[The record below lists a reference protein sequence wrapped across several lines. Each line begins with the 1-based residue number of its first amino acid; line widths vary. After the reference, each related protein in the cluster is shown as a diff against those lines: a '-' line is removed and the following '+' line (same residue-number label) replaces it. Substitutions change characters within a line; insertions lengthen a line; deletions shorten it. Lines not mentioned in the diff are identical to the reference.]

1 MKKLLILLTICM
13 MFFVVGCNSI
23 ATKNEAKFTGAVE
36 QLTQNEMLVSGNG
49 QRILFRITPNTSISG
64 DLRVGAVVTV
74 IYNGIL
80 MKSEP
85 AIGTADKIIA
95 Q

>member
-1 MKKLLILLTICM
+1 MKKLFVLLTLSI
-13 MFFVVGCNSI
+13 MFLTIGCG
-23 ATKNEAKFTGAVE
+23 TVTTNEAKFTGAVE

-49 QRILFRITPNTSISG
+49 QRILFKITPNTTITG

-80 MKSEP
+80 TKSEP
-85 AIGTADKIIA
+85 AIGDADKIIA